1 MMKAMRL
8 EEDFGLENIRY
19 RDLPDPEPGPGEVVI
34 AIEAVAINPR
44 DRLMMLGG
52 YGRMGGRPPLIPLCD
67 GAGRIAAVGPGVDGV
82 REGDF
87 VFPHY
92 SRTWPRGLPD
102 PSAHGGAHG
111 GPLDGTMRALM
122 PVPATAVVQ
131 APVHLTAAEAAA
143 LPCAGV
149 TAWSAVV
156 EQARI
161 KTGQRVLIQGTGAIS
176 LFALQFAKLQGAE
189 VVLISS
195 SDEKLERARALG
207 ADHLINYRD
216 VPDWHKP
223 VREMTAG
230 LGVDH
235 VVDVGGAATLEN
247 SIGAVRTSGSIS
259 LIGVLGGS
267 RPPFDLGRV
276 VTRNIR
282 LQGVT
287 VGGRDMAE
295 RMAAAVAFHRMR
307 PALEEKRFAFRDLA
321 GALDALPEGRH
332 FGKVV
337 CEDF

>member
-1 MMKAMRL
+1 MKAMRL
-8 EEDFGLENIRY
+8 EEGFGLENIRY

-52 YGRMGGRPPLIPLCD
+52 YGRMGGHPPLIPLCD
-67 GAGRIAAVGPGVDGV
+67 GAGRIAAVGPGVDGF

-87 VFPHY
+87 VLPHY

-102 PSAHGGAHG
+102 SAAHAGAHG

-122 PVPATAVVQ
+122 PVPAAAVLH
-131 APVHLTAAEAAA
+131 APAHLTAAEAAA

-161 KTGQRVLIQGTGAIS
+161 KAGQRVLIQGTGAIS

-195 SDEKLERARALG
+195 SDEKLERGRALG

-223 VREMTAG
+223 VRAMTEG

-247 SIGAVRTSGSIS
+247 AIAAVRTSGSIS

-295 RMAAAVAFHRMR
+295 RMAAAIAFHRMR
-307 PALEEKRFAFRDLA
+307 PALEERRFAFGDLA
-321 GALDALPEGRH
+321 GALAALPEGRH